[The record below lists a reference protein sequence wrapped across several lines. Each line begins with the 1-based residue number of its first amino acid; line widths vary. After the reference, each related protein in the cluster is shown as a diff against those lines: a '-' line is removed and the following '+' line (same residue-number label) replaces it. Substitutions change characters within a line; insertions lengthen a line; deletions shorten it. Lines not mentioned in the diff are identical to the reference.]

1 MGPAMSP
8 DRWRRITEAFHR
20 VRSRG
25 ADARPA
31 LLDEACGDDLAMRV
45 EVAALLAADSEAGI
59 FGETSL
65 FAPDNQPA
73 HLEPGTRLGHYCI
86 ASLIG
91 AGGMGAVYRAH
102 DTTLDRDV
110 AIKMLSTTLHDA
122 DTRRRL
128 LHEARAAAA
137 VSHPHLCSIYE
148 IGETE
153 GQAYIAMELVE
164 GRRLDE
170 LIAAGGLPPGDIF
183 RYGLQIADAIS
194 HAHARGI
201 VHRDLKPAN
210 VMISQF
216 GTAKVLDFGLAK
228 LLPLSAGGDRP
239 FTVSQTA
246 SGVVAGTAGYM
257 APEQVLGR
265 PSDERTDVFSFGVL
279 LYEMATGHPA
289 FSGTTPIEVH
299 AAVLHAQPQPITSV
313 RPDVPSELS
322 QVVERALDKD
332 PARRYQQMS
341 ALSDHL
347 RRVQDAE
354 VAISVA
360 SRSPRRRR
368 AALIVAATAT
378 AFALVTA
385 ASWTRVSALFERPAR
400 SALRPPSGRLE
411 KGSLAAYRAVTEA
424 RGLYDASRWE
434 AALDAAKRAADLDP
448 EYAEAWALLG
458 KIYARLA
465 SPPGLPSG
473 GSREDYRAN
482 ALVSARR
489 AVDLDSSSY
498 EGHVALAL
506 AHRNLSQIEPSRAAA
521 RKAIA
526 LAPKFAEAYDVL
538 ADTYAES
545 PGSGCG
551 HDHDNAIAMAL
562 QRQAQSLDPNFADG
576 ISLVNLLKYE
586 KRFDEALRILDDAL
600 RRHPSSR
607 RIRRT
612 RAWILLEV
620 GRLDEAERM
629 LREAAADGGIRG
641 NDHMYLAGIA
651 LKRGQ
656 LEAAAEGF
664 ENYPPSSDRG
674 RIEIA
679 RQYIEANVPGPAL
692 VHLERA
698 LRADPE
704 CAGFLVRTKAPYWSV
719 IRSVP
724 AARALLAKYNGGG
737 GMQN

>member
-1 MGPAMSP
+1 MTP
-8 DRWRRITEAFHR
+8 DRWRRITEVFHLA
-20 VRSRG
+20 RSRT
-25 ADARPA
+25 ADGRIA
-31 LLDEACGDDLAMRV
+31 LLDEACGDDVAMRADV
-45 EVAALLAADSEAGI
+45 EGLLAADSKAGV

-86 ASLIG
+86 ANLIG

-110 AIKMLSTTLHDA
+110 AIKVLSTTVHDA
-122 DTRRRL
+122 EGQSRL
-128 LHEARAAAA
+128 LREARAAAA
-137 VSHPHLCSIYE
+137 VTHPHLATIHE
-148 IGETE
+148 VGEAN
-153 GQAYIAMELVE
+153 GQAYIAMELIE
-164 GRRLDE
+164 GSRLDQ
-170 LIAAGGLPPGDIF
+170 LIHVGGLPIGDVF
-183 RYGLQIADAIS
+183 RYGLQIADAIA
-194 HAHARGI
+194 HAHAGGI

-216 GTAKVLDFGLAK
+216 GSAKVLDFGLAK
-228 LLPLSAGGDRP
+228 LLPRSADGDRQ
-239 FTVSQTA
+239 FTVSQSA
-246 SGVVAGTAGYM
+246 SGIVAGTAGYM

-265 PSDERTDVFSFGVL
+265 PSDQRTDVFSFGVL
-279 LYEMATGHPA
+279 LYEMTTGIPP
-289 FSGTTPIEVH
+289 FSGTTPIEVL
-299 AAVLHAQPQPITSV
+299 AAVLHAQPRPITSV

-322 QVVERALDKD
+322 QMVERALDKD
-332 PARRYQQMS
+332 PARRYQQM
-341 ALSDHL
+341 AELSNHL
-347 RRVQDAE
+347 RRVQDAGA
-354 VAISVA
+354 AIAVA
-360 SRSPRRRR
+360 SRPPRRGRV
-368 AALIVAATAT
+368 ALIVAAIAA
-378 AFALVTA
+378 AFALMTA
-385 ASWTRVSALFERPAR
+385 SSWTRVSARLERSEN
-400 SALRPPSGRLE
+400 SALRPPSGPLE
-411 KGSLAAYRAVTEA
+411 RNSLAAYRAVTEA
-424 RGLYDASRWE
+424 RGLYGTSRWE
-434 AALDAAKRAADLDP
+434 AALDAAKAAADLDP
-448 EYAEAWALLG
+448 EYAEAWAILG
-458 KIYARLA
+458 KTYARLA
-465 SPPGLPSG
+465 SPPGLPAG

-498 EGHVALAL
+498 DGHVALAL
-506 AHRNLSQIEPSRAAA
+506 AHRNLAQIELSRAAA

-526 LAPKFAEAYDVL
+526 LGPKFAEAYDVL

-551 HDHDNAIAMAL
+551 HDHDNAVAISL
-562 QRQAQSLDPNFADG
+562 QRQAQLLDPNMADG

-629 LREAAADGGIRG
+629 LREAAVDGGIRG
-641 NDHMYLAGIA
+641 NDRMYLAGIA

-664 ENYPPSSDRG
+664 QNYTPSSERG

-679 RQYIEANVPGPAL
+679 RQYFEAHVQGPAL

-698 LRADPE
+698 IRAEPE
-704 CAGFLVRTKAPYWSV
+704 CARYLLNTKAPFWSV

-724 AARALLAKYNGGG
+724 EARALLEKYSGRGRT
-737 GMQN
+737 QN